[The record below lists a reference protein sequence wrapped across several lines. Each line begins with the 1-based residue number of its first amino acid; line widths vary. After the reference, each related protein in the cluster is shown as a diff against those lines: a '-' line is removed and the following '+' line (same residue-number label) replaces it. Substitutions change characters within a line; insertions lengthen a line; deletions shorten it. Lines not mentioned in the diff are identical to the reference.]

1 MNTVLTSW
9 ADVILEYLL
18 FGSVAAAVL
27 VPLAWAII
35 KAGRIRAPVYRHM
48 IWLYSIIGT
57 AVLPLIWLQGP
68 KLTVAVL
75 SRRAEPAKVARLVET
90 NSNDAIVFN
99 RNLPTP
105 PHPPRP
111 THIETPDGP
120 NAKAQTFGVKFAL
133 AGIWFAGFVF
143 MLGRLGV
150 GWYRLRRI
158 CSTATPLPQ
167 GEYSQHTYG
176 QKLKV
181 LLTSQ
186 LYGPVCFLSLIH
198 ISEPTRPY

>member
-18 FGSVAAAVL
+18 VGSAAAVVL

-48 IWLYSIIGT
+48 IWLYSLIGT
-57 AVLPLIWLQGP
+57 AVLPLIWLHGP

-75 SRRAEPAKVARLVET
+75 SMRPEPARVASLVET
-90 NSNDAIVFN
+90 NSTDSMTSNQ
-99 RNLPTP
+99 NLPIQ
-105 PHPPRP
+105 PHAPRP
-111 THIETPDGP
+111 THIEMTREA
-120 NAKAQTFGVKFAL
+120 NIKVKAFPVKGTF
-133 AGIWFAGFVF
+133 AGAWLVGFVF
-143 MLGRLGV
+143 MLGRLAV

-158 CSTATPLPQ
+158 CSTATPVPQ
-167 GEYSQHTYG
+167 CEYFRNTNG
-176 QKLKV
+176 REIKV

-186 LYGPVCFLSLIH
+186 LCGPVCFGVI
-198 ISEPTRPY
+198 RPVVMLP